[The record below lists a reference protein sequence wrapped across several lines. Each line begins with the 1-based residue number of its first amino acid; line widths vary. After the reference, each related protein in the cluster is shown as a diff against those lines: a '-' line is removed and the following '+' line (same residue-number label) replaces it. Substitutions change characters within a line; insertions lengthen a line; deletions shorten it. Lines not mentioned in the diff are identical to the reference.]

1 MPEFVGGVRAELIN
15 CHNLSSTVREVNG
28 EDVRNYS
35 HEEAMEVFQRALDPI
50 IVVEV
55 MRRPQPSSTTS
66 LPTFPTPLV
75 GGGGGLCSSGGGP
88 GGAGDSNSEM
98 SSVLSTRRG
107 AGSVGVVCSGS
118 GATRSI
124 AVQTVFSA
132 GEMAA
137 SLAITAASFAQQ
149 EARMALL
156 GEPAPYD
163 VPGKHPTDYLLG
175 VSGAAD
181 GVEDGGGLEEED
193 EEEGN
198 AEDVDDA
205 VFGVD
210 EAGCLDCV
218 LKHYPCSANGVLPS
232 FCHPHAFAQP
242 IDSIYANFP
251 ENPASSSFA
260 SNSLPTGDYASSAS
274 EKCFEVI
281 LQKQSA
287 SDKFGLTLCYRPS
300 DFQKNFTEVY
310 ISEIEPGSVAHRS
323 GQIMLG
329 DRVVKIGDQVI
340 TSREHVVDFFQGCGL
355 YAKITLM
362 RQSLWK
368 RPSDRL
374 QLPYP
379 THPYPDSTLDIGI
392 TNAAYAH
399 LPEAEEHKVL
409 LMNAWPL
416 FDPTVSNAGSTN
428 HPLPPTTT
436 AAAVNTATR
445 LAQAAAATFMASPA
459 NTHLLDNE
467 LIHLSQ
473 LMQSLAMHC
482 HKLAYVKM
490 CGGLQPKRCATATAA
505 EADGSELGV
514 GSALTVEREVSG
526 DGEKGTEDASANKM
540 RQTPRMGLG
549 ATSTSHK
556 ASSANGIVRSKGSSD
571 ASTFNGSDYY
581 EAVVMPK
588 QPAKPLTL
596 SLSHRSHPATHLS
609 APFDLDTAVPP
620 TKGHA
625 STPPTNPSSIWSIAE
640 TDKETTSV
648 QAPAQCNVTTQLLH
662 RGGRS
667 SHVGSTSSCERQESS
682 TSLGEIASTKLP
694 IQPSTGDSLSGS
706 KHSCVSSTSA
716 ASPSVAAVSTAPNAT
731 ASRPKREMS
740 VTYEGLAANPAY
752 VGPSMLL
759 PHSFL
764 HHHPY
769 EFYDRYFKNSFQ
781 PPPPPLPL
789 LLPPAPAVVAGM
801 IPNLRYSA
809 PPWPQARMYSE
820 KPEAGRDT
828 CKASIEVSESQH
840 STDDTASSNIYETP
854 YATVDVASASK
865 MPDDANSGNDNS
877 GVCFTSYG
885 AINAT
890 YGNGDGGSHAN
901 RYTGLGETQ
910 AQAQVRNR
918 PLMEWVVK
926 KRTDGTRYITRRPVR
941 NRLTKELTSHHLAE
955 ERAGG
960 AKDDDGGGEMRSK
973 GAATVSNRHHSK
985 GGGCERRRQQEGCAI
1000 SNPTGRV
1007 GSRAPRGS
1015 SGHRHRGTPTQ
1026 QSQQQPP
1033 AGVGGLVSLTTV

>member
-1 MPEFVGGVRAELIN
+1 MPEFVGDVRAELTN
-15 CHNLSSTVREVNG
+15 RHNLSSTAREVNG

-66 LPTFPTPLV
+66 LPAFPTPLV
-75 GGGGGLCSSGGGP
+75 GGGGGLCSSAGGP

-107 AGSVGVVCSGS
+107 ASSVGVVCSGS

-137 SLAITAASFAQQ
+137 SLAIAAASFAQQ

-156 GEPAPYD
+156 GEPTPYD

-175 VSGAAD
+175 VSGAGD

-193 EEEGN
+193 DEEGN

-205 VFGVD
+205 VFAVD

-232 FCHPHAFAQP
+232 FCHPHAFVQP
-242 IDSIYANFP
+242 IDSVYANFP
-251 ENPASSSFA
+251 ENPASA
-260 SNSLPTGDYASSAS
+260 SGNLPTGDYASSAS
-274 EKCFEVI
+274 EKCF
-281 LQKQSA
+281 
-287 SDKFGLTLCYRPS
+287 
-300 DFQKNFTEVY
+300 
-310 ISEIEPGSVAHRS
+310 IEPGSVAHRS

-329 DRVVKIGDQVI
+329 DRVVKIGDQVT

-355 YAKITLM
+355 CAKITLM

-368 RPSDRL
+368 QPSGRL
-374 QLPYP
+374 QPPYP
-379 THPYPDSTLDIGI
+379 THLYPDSTLDIGI

-409 LMNAWPL
+409 SMNAWPL

-436 AAAVNTATR
+436 TTAAAAAAVSTATG

-490 CGGLQPKRCATATAA
+490 CGGLQPKGCAAATAT

-514 GSALTVEREVSG
+514 GSALTVEREASD
-526 DGEKGTEDASANKM
+526 DGEKGTEDALPNKM

-556 ASSANGIVRSKGSSD
+556 ASSANGIVRPKGSSD

-588 QPAKPLTL
+588 QPPNPLTL
-596 SLSHRSHPATHLS
+596 SLSHRPPPATHLS

-625 STPPTNPSSIWSIAE
+625 SMPPTNPSSIWSIAE

-648 QAPAQCNVTTQLLH
+648 QAPARCNVATQLLH
-662 RGGRS
+662 LGSRS
-667 SHVGSTSSCERQESS
+667 SHVGSTSSCERRESS
-682 TSLGEIASTKLP
+682 TSLGEVANTKPP

-706 KHSCVSSTSA
+706 KLSCVSSTPA
-716 ASPSVAAVSTAPNAT
+716 AFSSVAATSTVPNAT
-731 ASRPKREMS
+731 TSHPQREMG

-752 VGPSMLL
+752 MGPSMFL

-769 EFYDRYFKNSFQ
+769 EFYDGYFKNSFQ

-789 LLPPAPAVVAGM
+789 LLPPAPAAAAGM
-801 IPNLRYSA
+801 VPNLRYSA
-809 PPWPQARMYSE
+809 PPWPQAWMYSE
-820 KPEAGRDT
+820 KPEADRDM
-828 CKASIEVSESQH
+828 CK
-840 STDDTASSNIYETP
+840 DDTASSNIYETP
-854 YATVDVASASK
+854 YATVDVASTSK
-865 MPDDANSGNDNS
+865 MPDDTNSGTDNG

-885 AINAT
+885 VINAT

-901 RYTGLGETQ
+901 RYTGLVETQ
-910 AQAQVRNR
+910 AQEQVRNR

-926 KRTDGTRYITRRPVR
+926 KRTDGTRYITRRPIR
-941 NRLTKELTSHHLAE
+941 NRLTKERTSHRRAE

-960 AKDDDGGGEMRSK
+960 ATDDDGGGEMRIK
-973 GAATVSNRHHSK
+973 GAETAINRHHSK

-1015 SGHRHRGTPTQ
+1015 SGHRHRGTSTQ

-1033 AGVGGLVSLTTV
+1033 ASVGDLVSLTTV